1 MLTILASPKSEVALV
16 DIDLNLAVFFFFS
29 VNGGQISKR
38 VPENY
43 LFLSEIKGQ
52 GLEKRAV
59 RLNTQLNFFCP
70 IFLQGAFIRYV
81 VLLYTTR
88 RVHALYTKQ
97 LALSK

>member
-16 DIDLNLAVFFFFS
+16 DIDLYPAVFFFFS

-52 GLEKRAV
+52 GLENRAV
-59 RLNTQLNFFCP
+59 HLYSPKFFLSYISSGSIYQICGV
-70 IFLQGAFIRYV
+70 I
-81 VLLYTTR
+81 
-88 RVHALYTKQ
+88 VHY
-97 LALSK
+97 